1 MKKILSFIA
10 LTALLLSCTKG
21 NSSSENNDVE
31 GSEEYSKGVVSINV
45 PESIALLAGSGETL
59 IPIILEPSG
68 LDVEKYIS
76 VSGGDDAV
84 FTWRLSGQGIFVTPV
99 ASGSAQLKV
108 KALQGRASDKD
119 ITIQVING
127 IKSFSIDFSPAWAM
141 PYISGTMICLTV
153 GKKYL
158 MRASITD
165 DDSHTVNTPV
175 QWKVEGEGIQFVSN
189 GLNGEI
195 TVTGAQKTAT
205 ITATLPVGGKS
216 VSKLVYTYAV
226 PTAIVLSEDSS
237 SMELKSKVPKII
249 YARVEPE
256 GAIQNLS
263 VSSSSSILT
272 CNASSAGSGNWT
284 TRLELKASESTH
296 SQLSLDLASAVSTSV
311 SRSVSISVT
320 DFDANDVKPGDYVYY
335 NSSTRKFRS
344 SDCGKRYDGWSY
356 KDNLVQPDPDSGEE
370 YVGIIMKVLD
380 NSNLPTASFHGLT
393 ESKLAGLSNSPGKHV
408 MVWSKKEVK
417 TFWDF
422 DSPNTQRYQSSWG
435 TDEYGFIFTE
445 KLTAYNIDIIRAL
458 KNNFPS
464 IGNYS
469 NGTTGWFI
477 PQRSSCFSSAHILN
491 SVEYSFGTS
500 GTMDFR
506 VKYEDY
512 PYKGYWTPSDDS
524 GGLARIVVIEAQST
538 YGSWYIETGTRY
550 GMKDQNR
557 SGDTHVYLLRPAFII

>member
-10 LTALLLSCTKG
+10 LTALLFSCTKG
-21 NSSSENNDVE
+21 NSSSENDDI
-31 GSEEYSKGVVSINV
+31 GGGEEYSGGVVSINV

-141 PYISGTMICLTV
+141 PYISGTMTCLTV

-175 QWKVEGEGIQFVSN
+175 QWKVEGEGIQLVSN

-216 VSKLVYTYAV
+216 VSKLVYTYAA

-237 SMELKSKVPKII
+237 SMELKSKVPKIF

-263 VSSSSSILT
+263 VSSSSGILT

-284 TRLELKASESTH
+284 TRLELKASESSH

-320 DFDANDVKPGDYVYY
+320 DFDANDVKSGDYVYY

-458 KNNFPS
+458 KNSFPS

-512 PYKGYWTPSDDS
+512 PYKGYWTPSDDPD
-524 GGLARIVVIEAQST
+524 GLARIVVIEAQST
-538 YGSWYIETGTRY
+538 NGSWYIETGTRY
-550 GMKDQNR
+550 GNKDQNR